1 MNIAVI
7 NIKDI
12 IKYALKLG
20 IAICLIY
27 ICMQLI
33 KGQNIAGQEKIK
45 KDLENEVQKISNN
58 TFLECLDTSL
68 ALFSYKKTD
77 ENKFEILSNRQILA
91 MGTGIFDK
99 YIFENTDLIIDEE
112 ELTIDDTEELVNQI
126 QEISENATTQEVQE
140 NNITPKYTTEYG
152 SVKINNQSKY
162 ELTEEILKPDAEI
175 VNKKDVLIYHTHTCE
190 SYTPSEGYEYEA
202 SGNFRTTDLE
212 KSVARV
218 GTELK
223 AYLENKGFNVM
234 HNTTY
239 HDYPAYSGSYSR
251 SLETIQ
257 SILTGSDTQIV
268 IDLHRDAVGSNSS
281 YAPTVRIDEVY
292 AAQLMFVIGTDGGG
306 LEHPNWQQ
314 NLKIAVKI
322 QEKANEMY
330 PGLFR
335 PIIVRNSRYNQHLT
349 TGSCIIEVGATGN
362 IMEQCILSMQCLA
375 NILQEVCERT

>member
-99 YIFENTDLIIDEE
+99 SIFENTDLIIDEE